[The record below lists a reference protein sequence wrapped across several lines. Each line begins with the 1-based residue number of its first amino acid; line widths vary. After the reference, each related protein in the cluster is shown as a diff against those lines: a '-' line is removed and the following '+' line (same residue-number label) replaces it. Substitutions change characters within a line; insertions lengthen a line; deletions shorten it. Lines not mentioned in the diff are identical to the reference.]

1 MTQLTLV
8 VVDDHPLFRQ
18 GVVNIL
24 SLDSRISVIGT
35 AINGEQALSTIRALK
50 PDIAIVDVNLPK
62 LNGQQVTREIVN
74 ERLPTRVI
82 LLTAYDDPDQL
93 VHAYYSGA
101 YAYCSKIIEPE
112 KLLNVIFQVA
122 EGKYVV
128 GEQIL
133 NRDGLDRWIAERA
146 INALRSYGNPGDPY
160 APLSEREME
169 VLRCVTKG
177 MSNKDIGNILDIS
190 HQTVKN
196 HVTSI
201 LRKLNVEDR
210 TQAALFALRQGWVR
224 LDNRD

>member
-1 MTQLTLV
+1 MTRLTLV

-18 GVVNIL
+18 GLTNIL

-35 AINGEQALSTIRALK
+35 AIDGEQALETIRELK
-50 PDIAIVDVNLPK
+50 PDIAIVDVNLPQ
-62 LNGQQVTREIVN
+62 LNGQQVTRQIVN

-82 LLTAYDDPDQL
+82 LLTAYDDPGQL
-93 VHAYYSGA
+93 IHAFFSGA
-101 YAYCSKIIEPE
+101 YAYCSKVIEPE
-112 KLLNVIFQVA
+112 KLLKVIYQVA
-122 EGKYVV
+122 EGHYVV
-128 GEQIL
+128 GDQIF
-133 NRDGLDRWIAERA
+133 NQDGLDRWIAERT
-146 INALRSYGNPGDPY
+146 INSLRSYGNPGDPY

-177 MSNKDIGNILDIS
+177 MSNKDIGNILEIS

-196 HVTSI
+196 HITSI

-224 LDNRD
+224 LDK